1 MERDQQM
8 KAITLT
14 LEMKE
19 AFTAVLEAYQK
30 LYNGRAVVAASK
42 VNIAAACKIAQE

>member
-14 LEMKE
+14 IEMKE
-19 AFTAVLEAYQK
+19 AFTATLNAYKK
-30 LYNGRAVVAASK
+30 LYNGRAVVSATN
-42 VNIAAACKIAQE
+42 VNITAACKIAVE